1 MKKHWKLLLIT
12 AALTGLLCLPA
23 AAEEAHSGL
32 YDITAAQTDVTV
44 TPLGGKAET
53 IEIDGETKNVY
64 AGSTGLCLRYTA
76 AEAGS
81 EYVVFAVR
89 DGDADPTEDN
99 VVYLAQSSSGEFEI
113 RPGQLEAG
121 HYSLF
126 LSGSNRFY
134 QEAASFSYYAETPT
148 RSLRFS
154 MGDSLKRTYGDAGF
168 TNAAVLDGSGDAT
181 IRYHSSDPAVAAVDA
196 ATGAVTIYG
205 AGTAEIT
212 ATAAAVPGVYAEV
225 QAHYTLQVA
234 PKELTASEVTL
245 AEKHENGK
253 TDGTVRQVTWS
264 GLVGAEQLTLGVDYT
279 AEVRYD
285 DPYPQDPSPASV
297 TLRLLDTP
305 AARNYVQTGETV
317 RASGRVTGDNPF
329 TDVRSDSYC
338 SDAVIWAV
346 SREITAGM
354 TASTFVPNASCTR
367 AQMVTFLWRAM
378 GKPMPRQTDN
388 PFTDVKPGQYYYNA
402 VLWAV
407 EQGITNGTTANTF
420 SPNAT
425 CNRGQIVTFLWRAA
439 GSPAPTQEK
448 NPFTDVQ
455 SGSYC
460 YRAVLWAV
468 ENGVTKGY
476 TAGEFRPYAPCTR
489 GQGVTLLYRARQLM
503 PDE

>member
-23 AAEEAHSGL
+23 AAEESHSGL

-44 TPLGGKAET
+44 MPLGGKAET
-53 IEIDGETKNVY
+53 IEIDGETKTVY
-64 AGSTGLCLRYTA
+64 AGSTGLRLSYTA

-89 DGDADPTEDN
+89 DGDADPTEGN
-99 VVYLAQSSSGEFEI
+99 VVYLAQSSSGDFEI
-113 RPGQLEAG
+113 RPGHLEAG

-126 LSGSNRFY
+126 LAGTELFY
-134 QEAASFSYYAETPT
+134 EEAASFSYYGEVPAQT
-148 RSLRFS
+148 LRFT
-154 MGDSLKRTYGDAGF
+154 MGDSLKRTYGDGDF
-168 TNAAVLDGSGDAT
+168 TNAAILDGPGGGT
-181 IRYHSSDPAVAAVDA
+181 IRYHSSNPAVATVAED
-196 ATGAVTIYG
+196 TGTVTICG

-212 ATAAAVPGVYAEV
+212 ATAAAVPGAYAQT

-234 PKELTASEVTL
+234 PKKLTASEVTL
-245 AEKHENGK
+245 AEKHENGE
-253 TDGTVRQVTWS
+253 TDGTVRQITWS
-264 GLVGAEQLTLGVDYT
+264 GLVGAERLTLGVDYI

-305 AARNYVQTGETV
+305 AARNYVLTGETV
-317 RASGRVTGDNPF
+317 RVSGRVTGENPF
-329 TDVRSDSYC
+329 TDVRSESYC
-338 SDAVIWAV
+338 GDAVIWAV
-346 SREITAGM
+346 SREITTGM
-354 TASTFVPNASCTR
+354 TPSTFVPNATCTR

-378 GKPMPRQTDN
+378 GKPMPQQTDN

-407 EQGITNGTTANTF
+407 EQGITNGTTAPTF

-439 GSPAPTQEK
+439 GSPAPKQEK
-448 NPFTDVQ
+448 NPFDDVQ

-468 ENGVTKGY
+468 ENGVTNGY

-489 GQGVTLLYRARQLM
+489 GQGVTLLYRARLLM
-503 PDE
+503 PD